1 MKKSTKLWLGIL
13 TFLPVIF
20 ISVFLFLFITLFLSN
35 IYNFENIENN
45 LRVDFIRSMIISFIF
60 LVIAVIIKLGLLIY
74 YVIHVSDNQKNDST
88 KKIMWILI
96 LVFVGT
102 IGSIIYY
109 FMEILP
115 LPDNELEIAQDE

>member
-1 MKKSTKLWLGIL
+1 MKKSTKVWLGIL

-35 IYNFENIENN
+35 IYNFENFENN
-45 LRVDFIRSMIISFIF
+45 LREDFFRSMIISFIF

-74 YVIHVSDNQKNDST
+74 YVIHVSDNENNDSA

-102 IGSIIYY
+102 IGSVIYY

-115 LPDNELEIAQDE
+115 LPSDNLERIEDE

>member
-1 MKKSTKLWLGIL
+1 MKKSTKVWLGIL

-35 IYNFENIENN
+35 IYNFENFENN
-45 LRVDFIRSMIISFIF
+45 LKEDFFRSMIISFIF

-74 YVIHVSDNQKNDST
+74 YVIHVSDNENNDST

-102 IGSIIYY
+102 IGGVIYY

-115 LPDNELEIAQDE
+115 LPSDNLERIEDE

>member
-1 MKKSTKLWLGIL
+1 MKKSTKVWLGIL

-20 ISVFLFLFITLFLSN
+20 ISVFIYLFITLFLSN
-35 IYNFENIENN
+35 IYNFENNINN
-45 LRVDFIRSMIISFIF
+45 LGEDFFRSMIVSFIF
-60 LVIAVIIKLGLLIY
+60 LVIAVVVKLGLLIY
-74 YVIHVSDNQKNDST
+74 YVIHVGDNQNNDST

-102 IGSIIYY
+102 IGSVIYY

-115 LPDNELEIAQDE
+115 LPSDNLETIEDE

>member
-115 LPDNELEIAQDE
+115 LPDNKSETAQDE

>member
-1 MKKSTKLWLGIL
+1 MKKSTKVWLGIL

-35 IYNFENIENN
+35 IYNFENFENN
-45 LRVDFIRSMIISFIF
+45 LREDFFRSMIISFIF

-74 YVIHVSDNQKNDST
+74 YVIHVSDNENNDST

-102 IGSIIYY
+102 IGGVIYY

-115 LPDNELEIAQDE
+115 LPSDNLETIEDE

>member
-1 MKKSTKLWLGIL
+1 MKKSTKVWLGIL

-35 IYNFENIENN
+35 IYNFENFENN
-45 LRVDFIRSMIISFIF
+45 LREDFFRSMIISFIF

-74 YVIHVSDNQKNDST
+74 YVIHVSDNENNDST

-102 IGSIIYY
+102 IGGVIYY

-115 LPDNELEIAQDE
+115 LPSDNLETIDDE

>member
-1 MKKSTKLWLGIL
+1 MKKSTKVWLGIL

-35 IYNFENIENN
+35 IYNFENFENN
-45 LRVDFIRSMIISFIF
+45 LREDFFRSMIISFIF

-74 YVIHVSDNQKNDST
+74 YVIHVSDNENNDST

-102 IGSIIYY
+102 IGGVIYY

-115 LPDNELEIAQDE
+115 LPSDNLERIEDE

>member
-1 MKKSTKLWLGIL
+1 MEKSTKVWLGIL

-45 LRVDFIRSMIISFIF
+45 LRVDFFRSMIISFIF
-60 LVIAVIIKLGLLIY
+60 LVIAVIVKLGLLIY
-74 YVIHVSDNQKNDST
+74 YVIHVSDNQNNDST

-115 LPDNELEIAQDE
+115 LPNDKLEAIKDE

>member
-115 LPDNELEIAQDE
+115 LPDNELETAQDE